1 VAIHVVSVAAVRT
14 LSIKSLEFAASVS
27 VKWRTVVNFQ
37 ELQKQAGKSTTK
49 EVQADRLDT
58 FSRKAIGH
66 V

>member
-1 VAIHVVSVAAVRT
+1 VATHVVSVAAVRT

-37 ELQKQAGKSTTK
+37 VSQKQAGKTTTK
-49 EVQADRLDT
+49 KVQANCLDT
-58 FSRKAIGH
+58 VSRKAIGH